1 MKKYRS
7 EIIALTLEEDNQ
19 RDSQIAKIMYVTS
32 VTRSLLIRRS
42 QYAIFLN
49 LDLSSLTLKK
59 VSGYVRNH
67 NCPCFRDQMID
78 SQSMMGKSRRQSQT

>member
-1 MKKYRS
+1 MKKYRSRS

-49 LDLSSLTLKK
+49 IDLSSPTPKK
-59 VSGYVRNH
+59 G
-67 NCPCFRDQMID
+67 
-78 SQSMMGKSRRQSQT
+78 

>member
-7 EIIALTLEEDNQ
+7 RFEIIALTLEEDNQ

-49 LDLSSLTLKK
+49 IALSSPTPKK
-59 VSGYVRNH
+59 G
-67 NCPCFRDQMID
+67 
-78 SQSMMGKSRRQSQT
+78 